1 MKNILE
7 QFLETIDVRYNKH
20 FADKLYYE
28 HPHRDNMYGLKRM
41 LDVYGVKSLGVST
54 ESKDLSALNYP
65 CILHTYSGF
74 VIGVECNS
82 DTIAFLQHG
91 KKTIVSYDTF
101 KRMWTGNVLVIEETT
116 DAAEPDYKE
125 HKREELISMIKT
137 HIIPIVLII
146 SVIIG
151 IIVNYRTIGFF
162 DYIRMGLSAI
172 GILACI
178 SLIEK
183 QLFGESRYGDR
194 VCSLF
199 HQSDC
204 NNVLDGPK
212 AKFFGISWSEI
223 GFGYFIANILLL
235 SFIPASSCIVALI
248 NWIAMLY
255 GVWSIYYQW
264 RIAKSW
270 CVLCVIVQLVIWAMG
285 ITAAFSFLSET
296 FVLDIVN
303 SLLSCIV
310 FALSIIVTHQFAL
323 VRESEKERIR
333 AVQQYRALK
342 ANSDV
347 AKALIEKG
355 DYHETTLN
363 DSSIVFGNPKA
374 RMRVTILSNP
384 HCNPCARM
392 HKQVEELLDICGNEI
407 CVQYI
412 FSSFN
417 EKLEDSSRYL
427 IHCYIENEQNEA
439 LRKYG
444 FWYAKEKFDYESPP
458 KNAEECIQTELID
471 REMEKHKMW
480 RKKTSLIETPTILVN
495 GYRLPHEYNLIDL
508 AMIVSDAETKKNI
521 LQDINGRSTT
531 PLGAESLSAEEAV

>member
-7 QFLETIDVRYNKH
+7 QFLDAIEVRNNKH

-28 HPHRDNMYGLKRM
+28 HPHRDNMYGLKKM

-54 ESKDLSALNYP
+54 ESKKLSVLNYP

-74 VIGVECNS
+74 VIGLECNS
-82 DTIAFLQHG
+82 DTITFLQHG
-91 KKTIVSYDTF
+91 KKTTVSHDTF
-101 KRMWTGNVLVIEETT
+101 KRMWTGNALVIEETT
-116 DAAEPDYKE
+116 EAAEPDYKE
-125 HKREELISMIKT
+125 HRRDERISMIKSC
-137 HIIPIVLII
+137 IIPIMLTMA
-146 SVIIG
+146 VIIG
-151 IIVNYRTIGFF
+151 IIVNYSVMGMF

-178 SLIEK
+178 LLVEK

-194 VCSLF
+194 VCSIF

-204 NNVLDGPK
+204 NNVLDGQK
-212 AKFFGISWSEI
+212 AKIFGISWSEI
-223 GFGYFIANILLL
+223 GLGYFTANILLL
-235 SFIPASSCIVALI
+235 SLFPASSCIVALI

-255 GVWSIYYQW
+255 GAWSIYYQW

-270 CVLCVIVQLVIWAMG
+270 CMLCVIVQLVIWAMG

-296 FVLDIVN
+296 FVLNIVN

-310 FALSIIVTHQFAL
+310 FAFGIMVTHQFAL

-342 ANSDV
+342 ANSAV
-347 AKALIEKG
+347 AKALIEKS
-355 DYHETTLN
+355 DFHETTLN
-363 DSSIVFGNPKA
+363 DSSIIFGNPEA

-417 EKLEDSSRYL
+417 EKLENSSRYL
-427 IHCYIENEQNEA
+427 IYCYLKNEQSEA

-444 FWYAKEKFDYESPP
+444 FWYAKEKFDYERTI
-458 KNAEECIQTELID
+458 KDVGECIHTKLIEG
-471 REMEKHKMW
+471 EMEKHKMW

-495 GYRLPHEYNLIDL
+495 GYRLPREYKLIDL
-508 AMIVSDAETKKNI
+508 AMIVNDAETNKSI

-531 PLGAESLSAEEAV
+531 PLGAESLSAEETV

>member
-7 QFLETIDVRYNKH
+7 HFLDAIEVRYNKH

-28 HPHRDNMYGLKRM
+28 HPHRYNMYGLKRM
-41 LDVYGVKSLGVST
+41 LDVYGVNSLGVSI
-54 ESKDLSALNYP
+54 ESKDLSVLNYP

-74 VIGVECNS
+74 VIGVDCNS
-82 DTIAFLQHG
+82 NTITFLQHG
-91 KKTIVSYDTF
+91 KKTIVSHDTF
-101 KRMWTGNVLVIEETT
+101 KRMWTYNALVVEETT

-270 CVLCVIVQLVIWAMG
+270 CVLCIIVQLVIWAMG

-296 FVLDIVN
+296 FALDIVS
-303 SLLSCIV
+303 SLQSCIV
-310 FALSIIVTHQFAL
+310 FTLSIMITHQSVL
-323 VRESEKERIR
+323 VRESEKERIY

-355 DYHETTLN
+355 DYYETTLN
-363 DSSIVFGNPKA
+363 DSSIIFGNPKA

-384 HCNPCARM
+384 YCNPCARM
-392 HKQVEELLDICGNEI
+392 HKQIEELLDIRGNEI

-427 IHCYIENEQNEA
+427 IYCYFKNAQSEA
-439 LRKYG
+439 LRKYNL
-444 FWYAKEKFDYESPP
+444 WYAKEKFDYE
-458 KNAEECIQTELID
+458 KHIENVEEHIHAEWIEE
-471 REMEKHKMW
+471 EMGKHKMW
-480 RKKTSLIETPTILVN
+480 RKKTSLIETPTILIN
-495 GYRLPHEYNLIDL
+495 GYRLPHEYKLIDL
-508 AMIVSDAETKKNI
+508 AMIVNDAET
-521 LQDINGRSTT
+521 
-531 PLGAESLSAEEAV
+531 

>member
-28 HPHRDNMYGLKRM
+28 HPHHDNMYGLKRM
-41 LDVYGVKSLGVST
+41 LDVYGVKSLGIHT
-54 ESKDLSALNYP
+54 ESKDLSVLNNP
-65 CILHTYSGF
+65 CILHTNSGF

-82 DTIAFLQHG
+82 DTVTFLQHG
-91 KKTIVSYDTF
+91 KETTVSHDTF
-101 KRMWTGNVLVIEETT
+101 KRMWTGNTLVIEETT
-116 DAAEPDYKE
+116 EAAEPDYKE
-125 HKREELISMIKT
+125 HKWDEWISMIKT
-137 HIIPIVLII
+137 YIIPIVLVVT
-146 SVIIG
+146 VIIG
-151 IIVNYRTIGFF
+151 ITANYSVMGMF

-172 GILACI
+172 GIFACI
-178 SLIEK
+178 LLIEK

-194 VCSLF
+194 VCSIF

-204 NNVLDGPK
+204 NNVLDGQK
-212 AKFFGISWSEI
+212 AKIFGISWSEI
-223 GFGYFIANILLL
+223 GFGYFTANILLL
-235 SFIPASSCIVALI
+235 SLFPASSCIVALI

-264 RIAKSW
+264 RIARSW
-270 CVLCVIVQLVIWAMG
+270 CVLCIIVQLVIWAMG
-285 ITAAFSFLSET
+285 ITAAFSFLSEA
-296 FVLDIVN
+296 FVLNIIN
-303 SLLSCIV
+303 CLLPCMV
-310 FALSIIVTHQFAL
+310 FTLSVMVTHQSTL
-323 VRESEKERIR
+323 VCESEKERIR
-333 AVQQYRALK
+333 SVQQYRALK
-342 ANSDV
+342 ANCVV

-363 DSSIVFGNPKA
+363 DSSIIFGNPKA

-392 HKQVEELLDICGNEI
+392 HKQVEELLDICGDEI

-427 IHCYIENEQNEA
+427 IYYYLKNEQSET

-444 FWYAKEKFDYESPP
+444 SWYAKEKFDHERTI
-458 KNAEECIQTELID
+458 KNVKEYIHTELIEE
-471 REMEKHKMW
+471 EMEKHKMW

-495 GYRLPHEYNLIDL
+495 GYRLPREYKLIDL
-508 AMIVSDAETKKNI
+508 AMIVSDTETTKNI

-531 PLGAESLSAEEAV
+531 PLGAESLSAEETV

>member
-7 QFLETIDVRYNKH
+7 QFLETIDVQYNKH

-41 LDVYGVKSLGVST
+41 LDVYGVKSLGVRT
-54 ESKDLSALNYP
+54 ESEELSVLNYP

-74 VIGVECNS
+74 VIGLNCNS
-82 DTIAFLQHG
+82 DTITFLQYG
-91 KKTIVSYDTF
+91 KKTTVSHDTF
-101 KRMWTGNVLVIEETT
+101 KRMWTGNSLVIEETT
-116 DAAEPDYKE
+116 EAIEPNYKK
-125 HKREELISMIKT
+125 HKRDERIAMIKT
-137 HIIPIVLII
+137 HIIPIVLIMT
-146 SVIIG
+146 VIIG
-151 IIVNYRTIGFF
+151 IIINYSVIGFF
-162 DYIRMGLSAI
+162 DYIRMGLSTI
-172 GILACI
+172 GILACV
-178 SLIEK
+178 LLVEK
-183 QLFGESRYGDR
+183 QLFGDSRYGDR
-194 VCSLF
+194 VCSIF

-204 NNVLDGPK
+204 NNVLDGPM
-212 AKFFGISWSEI
+212 AKIFGISWSEI
-223 GFGYFIANILLL
+223 GLGYFTANILLL
-235 SFIPASSCIVALI
+235 SFFPASSCIVALI
-248 NWIAMLY
+248 NWLAMFY

-285 ITAAFSFLSET
+285 ITAVVSFLSGT
-296 FVLDIVN
+296 FVLNIVS
-303 SLLSCIV
+303 SLLSCMV
-310 FALSIIVTHQFAL
+310 FTLSIMVTHQSAL
-323 VRESEKERIR
+323 VRESEKERIH

-342 ANSDV
+342 ANSVV

-363 DSSIVFGNPKA
+363 DSSIIFGNPKA

-392 HKQVEELLDICGNEI
+392 HKQVEGLLDICGNEI

-427 IHCYIENEQNEA
+427 IYCYFTNEQNEA
-439 LRKYG
+439 LHKYG
-444 FWYAKEKFDYESPP
+444 FWYVKEKFDYERTI
-458 KNAEECIQTELID
+458 KNVEEYIHAELIEE
-471 REMEKHKMW
+471 EMEKHKMW

-495 GYRLPHEYNLIDL
+495 GYKLPREYKLTDL
-508 AMIVSDAETKKNI
+508 AMIVNDAETKKSI

>member
-7 QFLETIDVRYNKH
+7 HFLDAIEVHYNKQ

-28 HPHRDNMYGLKRM
+28 HPHRENMYGLKRM
-41 LDVYGVKSLGVST
+41 LDVYGVKSLGVRT
-54 ESKDLSALNYP
+54 KSKDLSVLNYP

-74 VIGVECNS
+74 VIGEDCDSN
-82 DTIAFLQHG
+82 TITFLQHG
-91 KKTIVSYDTF
+91 KETTVSHDTF
-101 KRMWTGNVLVIEETT
+101 KRIWTDNALVIEETT
-116 DAAEPDYKE
+116 EAAEPDYKE
-125 HKREELISMIKT
+125 HKRNERISMINT
-137 HIIPIVLII
+137 HIIPIVLITA
-146 SVIIG
+146 VIIG
-151 IIVNYRTIGFF
+151 ITANYSIIGFI
-162 DYIRMGLSAI
+162 DYIRIGLSAI
-172 GILACI
+172 GLLVCIL
-178 SLIEK
+178 LIEK

-212 AKFFGISWSEI
+212 AKIFGISWSEI

-235 SFIPASSCIVALI
+235 SFIPASSCIVTLI

-264 RIAKSW
+264 RSAKSW
-270 CVLCVIVQLVIWAMG
+270 CVLCILVQLVIWAMG
-285 ITAAFSFLSET
+285 IAAAFSFLSET
-296 FVLDIVN
+296 FVLNIVS

-310 FALSIIVTHQFAL
+310 FTLSIMVTHQSAL
-323 VRESEKERIR
+323 VRESDTERMH

-342 ANSDV
+342 ANSVV

-355 DYHETTLN
+355 DYHATTFN
-363 DSSIVFGNPKA
+363 DSSIIFGNPKA
-374 RMRVTILSNP
+374 QMRVTILSNP

-392 HKQVEELLDICGNEI
+392 HKQVEGLLDICENEI

-427 IHCYIENEQNEA
+427 IAMYKNKELQQARKIYSNWYTIERHNHEKIIKQHQNEIRTPQIESE
-439 LRKYG
+439 LQRHIIWSKQNG
-444 FWYAKEKFDYESPP
+444 FTA
-458 KNAEECIQTELID
+458 
-471 REMEKHKMW
+471 
-480 RKKTSLIETPTILVN
+480 TPTILVN
-495 GYRLPHEYNLIDL
+495 GYELPKEYSLDDLI
-508 AMIVSDAETKKNI
+508 MVAEFW
-521 LQDINGRSTT
+521 
-531 PLGAESLSAEEAV
+531 AE

>member
-7 QFLETIDVRYNKH
+7 HFLDAIEVRYNKQ

-28 HPHRDNMYGLKRM
+28 HPHRNNMYGLKRM
-41 LDVYGVKSLGVST
+41 LDVYGVKSLGVRT
-54 ESKDLSALNYP
+54 ESKDLSVQNYP

-82 DTIAFLQHG
+82 DTITFLQHG
-91 KKTIVSYDTF
+91 KKTTVSHDTF
-101 KRMWTGNVLVIEETT
+101 KRMWTGNALVIEETT
-116 DAAEPDYKE
+116 EAAEPDYKE
-125 HKREELISMIKT
+125 HKRDERILMIKT
-137 HIIPIVLII
+137 YIIPIMLMMA
-146 SVIIG
+146 VIIG
-151 IIVNYRTIGFF
+151 ITVYYSVMVFF

-178 SLIEK
+178 LLIEK

-194 VCSLF
+194 VCSIF

-212 AKFFGISWSEI
+212 AKIFGISWSEM

-235 SFIPASSCIVALI
+235 SNYPASSCIVALI

-285 ITAAFSFLSET
+285 ITAAFSFLSEI
-296 FVLDIVN
+296 FVLDIVS

-310 FALSIIVTHQFAL
+310 FTFSIMVTHQSVL
-323 VRESEKERIR
+323 VRESEKESIY

-363 DSSIVFGNPKA
+363 DSSIIFGNPKA
-374 RMRVTILSNP
+374 WMCVTILSNP

-427 IHCYIENEQNEA
+427 IYCYLKNEQDEA

-444 FWYAKEKFDYESPP
+444 FWYAKEKFDYERVI
-458 KNAEECIQTELID
+458 KKVEENIHIELIEE
-471 REMEKHKMW
+471 EMEKHKMW

-495 GYRLPHEYNLIDL
+495 GHKLPREYKMIDL
-508 AMIVSDAETKKNI
+508 AMIVNNAETKKSI

-531 PLGAESLSAEEAV
+531 PLGAESLSVEKTV